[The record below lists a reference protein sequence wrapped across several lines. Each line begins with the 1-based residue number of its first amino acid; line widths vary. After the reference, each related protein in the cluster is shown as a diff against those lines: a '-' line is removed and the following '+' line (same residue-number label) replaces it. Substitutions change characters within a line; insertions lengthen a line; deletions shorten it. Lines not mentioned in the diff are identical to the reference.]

1 MKVIPLIIEKGNDS
15 EIWGRIDFEKELI
28 VDFANSVEELEK
40 KMKNLLLDFFEI
52 SSDKIKFR
60 LEYDL
65 TVLFNHKNYL
75 NISAIASKAGINAS
89 LMRQYATGKKFPSE
103 ERAKKIEGLINE
115 IGKDLLSVK
124 ISTKKINKT
133 RTTKKELISKRKNS
147 KSKRPA

>member
-15 EIWGRIDFEKELI
+15 EIWGRIDFENELI

-75 NISAIASKAGINAS
+75 NIK
-89 LMRQYATGKKFPSE
+89 LK
-103 ERAKKIEGLINE
+103 
-115 IGKDLLSVK
+115 
-124 ISTKKINKT
+124 
-133 RTTKKELISKRKNS
+133 
-147 KSKRPA
+147 